1 MTQAFGSAGPL
12 DWTATEERLAGIRS
26 RLEEV
31 RREVGTGQAEA
42 LLAIL
47 DESEGEAENRRDRLS
62 TGLMEL
68 YREHGSRAAFSCLY
82 ELNAA
87 ALYQQVVSRLR
98 RYRCRADAL
107 DVLQEVFFN
116 VYRYPHRFNCER
128 DDAFR
133 VWTATIVRNTVLK
146 HLRSLS
152 RSGRGEV
159 GLDEIGEAK
168 DSSAAEPI
176 RGVIDDESAHECTR
190 VYLNYLYL
198 YLRFYQMLSERE
210 QRAIQMV
217 EVEGQSYRDAARGL
231 GIRLE
236 NLKMVIFR
244 ARRKIHR
251 SMKRVFEGLPP
262 DLRPAREPARAR
274 REPDG
279 QDVESDEGVEVEDE
293 REHEEL
299 DALDETVSATTVK
312 ATEKCR

>member
-1 MTQAFGSAGPL
+1 MTQPHGSPGPL
-12 DWTATEERLAGIRS
+12 DWTATEERLTRIRPK
-26 RLEEV
+26 LEEMKLEAGEAIFEHV
-31 RREVGTGQAEA
+31 RAG
-42 LLAIL
+42 LD
-47 DESEGEAENRRDRLS
+47 DESRDAELRRDLVS
-62 TGLMEL
+62 TRLMEAF
-68 YREHGSRAAFSCLY
+68 RSHQSRTAFACLY

-87 ALYQQVVSRLR
+87 HLYQQVASRLR

-159 GLDEIGEAK
+159 ALDDLSDPRDLTAT
-168 DSSAAEPI
+168 EPV
-176 RGVIDDESAHECTR
+176 RDAIDDESAQDCRR

-198 YLRFYQMLSERE
+198 YLRFYRMLSERE

-217 EVEGQSYRDAARGL
+217 EVEGLSYRQAADEL
-231 GIRLE
+231 GIKLE

-251 SMKRVFEGLPP
+251 SMRRVFEGLPP
-262 DLRPAREPARAR
+262 DLRPARVPGSTLPR
-274 REPDG
+274 RDAGDDDMDAGIEAG
-279 QDVESDEGVEVEDE
+279 LMDEWAASEGPVQ
-293 REHEEL
+293 
-299 DALDETVSATTVK
+299 
-312 ATEKCR
+312 

>member
-1 MTQAFGSAGPL
+1 MTQAFGSHGPL
-12 DWTATEERLAGIRS
+12 DWMATEERLDGIRS
-26 RLEEV
+26 KLEEV
-31 RREVGTGQAEA
+31 RAEVGDAAVDPLLA
-42 LLAIL
+42 LLS
-47 DESEGEAENRRDRLS
+47 DETREIENRRDRAS
-62 TGLMEL
+62 TRLMEL
-68 YREHGSRAAFSCLY
+68 YRLHASRAAFACLY

-87 ALYQQVVSRLR
+87 ALYQQVVARLR

-146 HLRSLS
+146 HMRSLS

-159 GLDEIGEAK
+159 GLDDLGEPK
-168 DSSAAEPI
+168 DANASEPI
-176 RGVIDDESAHECTR
+176 RGVIDDESTNECTR

-198 YLRFYQMLSERE
+198 YLRFYRMLSERE

-217 EVEGQSYRDAARGL
+217 EVEGQSYRDAARAL

-251 SMKRVFEGLPP
+251 SMRRVFEGLPP
-262 DLRPAREPARAR
+262 DLRPAREPAARAPAGGLLAG
-274 REPDG
+274 EDG
-279 QDVESDEGVEVEDE
+279 GDGHENNLDDEGADGV
-293 REHEEL
+293 
-299 DALDETVSATTVK
+299 DETVSANEERVQ
-312 ATEKCR
+312 

>member
-1 MTQAFGSAGPL
+1 VTQLHGSPGPL
-12 DWTATEERLAGIRS
+12 DWTATEERLVRIRPK
-26 RLEEV
+26 LEDV
-31 RREVGTGQAEA
+31 RSEVGESTFA
-42 LLAIL
+42 LLCTVL
-47 DESEGEAENRRDRLS
+47 EDGSRDAELRRDQVS
-62 TGLMEL
+62 TRLMEAF
-68 YREHGSRAAFSCLY
+68 RSHQSKAAFACLY

-87 ALYQQVVSRLR
+87 HLYQQVASRLR

-159 GLDEIGEAK
+159 ALDELSDPK
-168 DSSAAEPI
+168 DVSAAEPV
-176 RGVIDDESAHECTR
+176 RGVIDDESTQDCKR

-198 YLRFYQMLSERE
+198 YLRFYRMLSARE

-217 EVEGQSYRDAARGL
+217 EVEGRSYREAADEL
-231 GIRLE
+231 GIKLE

-251 SMKRVFEGLPP
+251 SMRRVFEGLPP
-262 DLRPAREPARAR
+262 DLRPARVPGSTR
-274 REPDG
+274 RRDAG
-279 QDVESDEGVEVEDE
+279 GSDMDAGIEAGLMDEWAASEEVQ
-293 REHEEL
+293 
-299 DALDETVSATTVK
+299 
-312 ATEKCR
+312 

>member
-1 MTQAFGSAGPL
+1 MTQLHGSPGPL
-12 DWTATEERLAGIRS
+12 DWTANEDRLARIRS
-26 RLEEV
+26 KLADV
-31 RREVGTGQAEA
+31 RREVGEATYESLLSALDDEGRDAEM
-42 LLAIL
+42 
-47 DESEGEAENRRDRLS
+47 RRDLVS
-62 TGLMEL
+62 TRLMEAFRL
-68 YREHGSRAAFSCLY
+68 YSSKAAFACLY

-87 ALYQQVVSRLR
+87 HLYQQVAARLR

-159 GLDEIGEAK
+159 ALDELS
-168 DSSAAEPI
+168 DPRDVSATEPVRDAI
-176 RGVIDDESAHECTR
+176 EDESAQECRR
-190 VYLNYLYL
+190 VFLNYLYL
-198 YLRFYQMLSERE
+198 YLRFYRMLSERE

-217 EVEGQSYRDAARGL
+217 EVEGLSYREAAAAL
-231 GIRLE
+231 GIKLE

-251 SMKRVFEGLPP
+251 SMRRVFEGLPP
-262 DLRPAREPARAR
+262 DLRPARAPGSTER
-274 REPDG
+274 RG
-279 QDVESDEGVEVEDE
+279 SAEGDDDMGDDDMGDAG
-293 REHEEL
+293 L
-299 DALDETVSATTVK
+299 DAGMDAGMIHEWVASEEPVQ
-312 ATEKCR
+312 